1 MPVIT
6 LGRYDGIFDYP
17 YQVPL
22 DRFRSGLIVGIPGT
36 GKSVLEER
44 IAEDA
49 VAAGCGVLFADP
61 HGESVESL
69 ARRTRHPEKL
79 DYIAPGL
86 IGDRCYG
93 LNFLAD
99 AVGDPDRASA
109 TTLDL
114 FSRLGEASQET
125 RIVNYILGLLAR
137 TVLAHDV
144 PSLLAMRW
152 LLADEKFRK
161 RLLDDE
167 ELDELDADFW
177 RRFNKRSAYNKS
189 QWLDSTDRRL
199 GDLLASRPIAGSLAS
214 PGMTLPL
221 ADLLD
226 RGRLVAVNLRDGL
239 QPETGILFG
248 NTIMAIVTRAA
259 LSRPP
264 GNRPRDWVII
274 CDEAQRLAPDS
285 LAQLFVEGRKN
296 RCTPVL
302 ATQTL
307 KSLERASEPLASAAG
322 TAGVRVTL
330 TISGADR
337 VVYAA
342 EGGVDRAEQVRDL
355 AAWHAVVERP
365 RGFEDK
371 PERTAITLE
380 EWWPAPDQDQL
391 DRALEASMA
400 YTVPLPSRKEL
411 FARPKKARGTTGGND
426 DTNRQLEYDEGAE
439 AEAGAST
446 APGEDAPDDQ
456 LLELPEMAGPDD
468 PDAGADA
475 RRDPPLPFS
484 ERQRRGSTLLSRRH
498 PGAGRGGEAG
508 RGGDQSGE

>member
-1 MPVIT
+1 MPAIT
-6 LGRYDGIFDYP
+6 LGRYDDIFDYP

-36 GKSVLEER
+36 GKSVLLER

-61 HGESVESL
+61 HGESVDSL

-99 AVGDPDRASA
+99 AAGDPDRASA
-109 TTLDL
+109 TTHDL
-114 FSRLGEASQET
+114 FSRLGEANQET

-137 TVLAHDV
+137 TVLAHDA
-144 PSLLAMRW
+144 PSFLAMRW

-167 ELDELDADFW
+167 ILDELDADFW

-199 GDLLASRPIAGSLAS
+199 GDLLASRPIAGSLAA

-221 ADLLD
+221 TELLD

-239 QPETGILFG
+239 QPEIGILFG
-248 NTIMAIVTRAA
+248 NIIMAIATRAA
-259 LSRPP
+259 LSRPTE
-264 GNRPRDWVII
+264 NRRRDWVII

-296 RCTPVL
+296 RAIPVV
-302 ATQTL
+302 ATQTM
-307 KSLERASEPLASAAG
+307 KSLERASEPLAGAAG

-342 EGGVDRAEQVRDL
+342 EGGVARAEQVRDL
-355 AAWHAVVERP
+355 AAWHALVERP
-365 RGFEDK
+365 RGFENK

-380 EWWPAPDQDQL
+380 EWWAAPDDKQRDK
-391 DRALEASMA
+391 ALEASLA

-426 DTNRQLEYDEGAE
+426 DDDRQAELEPTEDP
-439 AEAGAST
+439 AGAPT
-446 APGEDAPDDQ
+446 APGADAPDDES
-456 LLELPEMAGPDD
+456 LEPPEMAGPDD

-498 PGAGRGGEAG
+498 PGAGHGGEAG
-508 RGGDQSGE
+508 RGGHQGGE